1 MDCFQN
7 PHGQRI
13 SRGAWAGPFGS
24 QQDRDTPARPHRAMR
39 LSSERTNPPKG
50 RGECRVPAAP
60 AVSRAKI
67 LEHTSVVTART
78 TGFTRHSRTRMVL
91 TVSFVVSLVSRA
103 FLPPSS
109 ARCASIAADL
119 IPASG
124 YQDATTSPSAF
135 VPFVVPEPKR
145 PPHPAPNVRD
155 DRETPLMWGRDG
167 EKYAGDLLNRST
179 TRPAANW
186 HDGQITCRTQNVVNR
201 NFLLARMRPGAPT
214 RENTN
219 DAARSRI
226 GV

>member
-1 MDCFQN
+1 M
-7 PHGQRI
+7 PVAPAA
-13 SRGAWAGPFGS
+13 SRGKTKTTRVSPPQVHAG
-24 QQDRDTPARPHRAMR
+24 QA
-39 LSSERTNPPKG
+39 
-50 RGECRVPAAP
+50 
-60 AVSRAKI
+60 
-67 LEHTSVVTART
+67 
-78 TGFTRHSRTRMVL
+78 RHSRTRMVL